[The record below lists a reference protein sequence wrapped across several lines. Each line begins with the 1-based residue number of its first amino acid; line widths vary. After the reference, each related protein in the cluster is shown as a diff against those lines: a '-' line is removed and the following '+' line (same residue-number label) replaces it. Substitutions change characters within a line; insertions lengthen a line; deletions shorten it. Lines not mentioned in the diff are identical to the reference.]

1 MIDVER
7 KMDLKDEEVDNRIET
22 LTDQLDELKT
32 SMENVHEKMYDYETS
47 KKNNLIF
54 YGIPREERETA
65 KTLILKIKSVI
76 TNRLNIKR
84 YISISAAC
92 RLFSGNHHLSYR

>member
-1 MIDVER
+1 
-7 KMDLKDEEVDNRIET
+7 MDLKDEDVDNRIET

-84 YISISAAC
+84 YISISGLIANLEY
-92 RLFSGNHHLSYR
+92 RGNIYCKMFKNTD